1 MIIFDLFYL
10 FISFLSVL
18 VCFYL
23 ILSVSICFICFDQ
36 ILSVSIICFICFYRY
51 FIYVLSVSKLV
62 KLRRCVS
69 RIHFKKNWKKKKQFG
84 KNSLK
89 KYSFIAKLKIETVA
103 KAIFYEIIFSSLSL
117 FRVAV
122 SGKFDILLF

>member
-1 MIIFDLFYL
+1 MRKPNTL
-10 FISFLSVL
+10 
-18 VCFYL
+18 
-23 ILSVSICFICFDQ
+23 Q
-36 ILSVSIICFICFYRY
+36 K
-51 FIYVLSVSKLV
+51 KLEKEKAV
-62 KLRRCVS
+62 
-69 RIHFKKNWKKKKQFG
+69 WK